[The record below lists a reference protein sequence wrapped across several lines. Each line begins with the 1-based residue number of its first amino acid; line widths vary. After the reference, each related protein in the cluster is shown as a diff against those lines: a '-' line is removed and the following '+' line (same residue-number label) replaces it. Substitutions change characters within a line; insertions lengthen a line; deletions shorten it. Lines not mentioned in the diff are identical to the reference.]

1 MTPLL
6 FQIVTGVF
14 TLTGIGLLILIVAAW
29 GQPHVRT
36 LVWFTLLVTV
46 NIAGY
51 YMELSSGAPG
61 AVLAYYRV
69 RYFALPFLGPAA
81 FLFALDYAG
90 RPLKNNLLKGAL
102 FAFPAAVSLLVLS
115 GGDLSAFYIR
125 DFILENREL
134 TGGLFFHRGILFYCN
149 FFYNSFFQLL
159 CLVLLIYTFIRMKQG
174 WKHNVVFISVCALLP
189 LSKILSHSIIFAGYE
204 AENAVL
210 VLKVMVIYIYTVN
223 RHRPEWRSL
232 GWNSVVGKLPDA
244 VIVINKDR
252 KIVNVNSVFHSCFPS
267 FSYTENISTLA
278 EFTGYLRGRLLEAYP
293 LSLFDN
299 LDAWWKFPAK
309 NLGFP
314 RQNHGEF
321 TIGPKRQSFSIVWQD
336 IYDGRRLAGQVIVLN
351 DVSSY
356 RNMIAQIVELK
367 QKAEIAS
374 RSKTEFLAT
383 MSHEIRTP
391 LNAIIGFSEIL
402 LQRRLPEECH
412 ADLEKIYNSG
422 SVLLGIVSD
431 ILDISKIETGKLEL
445 VPVTYTVSSMV
456 SDAVN
461 LNLIRIGAKPIEFE
475 LDIESSIPVKLV
487 GDELRV
493 KQILNN
499 LLSNAIKYTHRGK
512 VSLNIRWEKG
522 DEDTAILT
530 FIVKDTGQGIKK
542 EDLGK
547 LFSRYS
553 QLNMQANR
561 KVEGTGLGL
570 SITRTLTALMNGSIS
585 VESEYGTGSTFTV
598 TIHQGIVDNTPLG
611 EETVENMKLF
621 RSVDNRGD
629 RRRMIGTSMP
639 GVRIL
644 VVDDVQTNIDV
655 ARGLMAGYELTVDG
669 VLSGQEA
676 VDLVRAEEP
685 RYDIIFM
692 DHMMPKMDGIQA
704 TRIIRLTD
712 SDYARNIP
720 IIALTA
726 NALAGNR
733 DMFIENGI
741 NDFLA
746 KPVEIQKLNA
756 ILEKWIPKE
765 KQRRKERFSD
775 QGEVEKET
783 MPGIPGVDI
792 DTGLANTG
800 NSVATYKKILS
811 AFCADADSRL
821 SRIEEASRAGDLSL
835 YTTLVHALKGASR
848 SIGAAAFGDQA
859 AMLEDAGRSG
869 NRSLIK
875 TETGRFLGSLSRLT
889 DHISAALREGL
900 PPDSPEARDEDK
912 PDYSALNLDTLKE
925 ALLAT
930 DTGAVNDRLQSY
942 GALKLDGAAKAF
954 LSEIEQHVLL
964 FDYDKAVERINEVL

>member
-6 FQIVTGVF
+6 FQIVTGAF

-29 GQPHVRT
+29 GQPHLRS
-36 LVWFTLLVTV
+36 LMWFALLVTV

-51 YMELSSGAPG
+51 YLELSSDSPG
-61 AVLAYYRV
+61 AALAYYRI
-69 RYFALPFLGPAA
+69 RYFALPFLGLTA
-81 FLFALDYAG
+81 FFFALDYSG
-90 RPLKNNLLKGAL
+90 CPLKNNPLKVALLV
-102 FAFPAAVSLLVLS
+102 FPAAVSLLVLAGAEPS
-115 GGDLSAFYIR
+115 VFYAR
-125 DFILENREL
+125 DFIPESR
-134 TGGLFFHRGILFYCN
+134 GLAAGRFFYRGILVYGN
-149 FFYNSFFQLL
+149 YIYNSFFQIL
-159 CLVLLIYTFIRMKQG
+159 CLIILIRTFIRTKRG

-189 LSKILSHSIIFAGYE
+189 LSKIPASAVFAGYE
-204 AENAVL
+204 AENAAQVL
-210 VLKVMVIYIYTVN
+210 HVMVIYIYVVN
-223 RHRPEWRSL
+223 SCRCNWRSL

-244 VIVINKDR
+244 VIVINGEQ

-267 FSYTENISTLA
+267 FSYTENISALP

-293 LSLFDN
+293 LSLFDD
-299 LDAWWKFPAK
+299 LDAWWKSPV
-309 NLGFP
+309 NGTSLP

-321 TIGPKRQSFSIVWQD
+321 TIGPKRQSFSIIWQD
-336 IYDGRRLAGQVIVLN
+336 IYDGKRLAGQAIVLN

-456 SDAVN
+456 SDTVN

-475 LDIESSIPVKLV
+475 LTLDPSIPAKLL

-499 LLSNAIKYTHRGK
+499 LLSNAIKYTHKGK
-512 VSLNIRWEKG
+512 VSLDIKWERG
-522 DEDTAILT
+522 DGDIAILT
-530 FIVKDTGQGIKK
+530 FVVKDTGQGIKK
-542 EDLGK
+542 EDQGK
-547 LFSRYS
+547 LFARYS

-570 SITRTLTALMNGSIS
+570 SITMTLTALMGGSIT
-585 VESEYGTGSTFTV
+585 VESEYGVGSVFTV
-598 TIHQGIVDNTPLG
+598 VIRQEIVDNTPIG
-611 EETVENMKLF
+611 EDTVENMKRF
-621 RSVDNRGD
+621 RSTDSRGD
-629 RRRMIGTSMP
+629 RRKMIRTSMP
-639 GVRIL
+639 GARVL

-655 ARGLMAGYELTVDG
+655 ARGLMTAYELTVDG
-669 VLSGQEA
+669 ALSGQEA
-676 VDLVRAEEP
+676 IDLIRAGEP

-692 DHMMPKMDGIQA
+692 DHMMPEMDGIQ
-704 TRIIRLTD
+704 TTQVIRLTD
-712 SDYARNIP
+712 SDYARKVP
-720 IIALTA
+720 IVALTA

-746 KPVEIQKLNA
+746 KPVEIQKLTA
-756 ILEKWIPKE
+756 ILERWIPKE
-765 KQRRKERFSD
+765 KQQRREGYPDQEETER
-775 QGEVEKET
+775 ET
-783 MPGIPGVDI
+783 MPGIPGVDV
-792 DTGLANTG
+792 DAGLANTG

-811 AFCADADSRL
+811 VFCADVDSRI
-821 SRIEEASRAGDLSL
+821 SRIEEASRAEDLSL

-859 AMLEDAGRSG
+859 ALLEDAGRSG
-869 NRSLIK
+869 SRSLVE
-875 TETGRFLGSLSRLT
+875 TETGRLLKSLSRLKN
-889 DHISAALREGL
+889 HISAVLEEEP
-900 PPDSPEARDEDK
+900 PPDFPGDGDK
-912 PDYSALNLDTLKE
+912 TDYSALNLGALKE
-925 ALLAT
+925 ALIAM
-930 DTGAVNDRLQSY
+930 DTGAVNGRLQSY
-942 GALKLDGAAKAF
+942 APLELNGTAKAF
-954 LSEIEQHVLL
+954 LGEIEQHILL
-964 FDYDKAVERINEVL
+964 FDYDKAVAKIDEVLQR